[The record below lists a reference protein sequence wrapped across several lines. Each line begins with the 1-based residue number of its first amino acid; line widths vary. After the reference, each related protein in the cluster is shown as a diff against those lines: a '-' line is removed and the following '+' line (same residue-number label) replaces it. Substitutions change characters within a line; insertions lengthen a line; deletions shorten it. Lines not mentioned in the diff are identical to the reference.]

1 MPTNCLSVFGHFVR
15 LALTGLRK
23 TLLLMFINIAMSF
36 TQQIPEFRP
45 SRNWYSEKWL
55 PPAIWCK
62 RNTCKG
68 IPNWEVAYCWA
79 ENAWEWIQ
87 MDNSFLNTSRNF
99 SLSNLWQVIAHKRVS
114 TTSKLLR
121 RAKYHYIKTE
131 GNLKTKSLQNL
142 HVNQVSTFLLFF
154 HIFFHYT

>member
-1 MPTNCLSVFGHFVR
+1 
-15 LALTGLRK
+15 
-23 TLLLMFINIAMSF
+23 MFINIAMSF

-121 RAKYHYIKTE
+121 PAKYHYIKTE
-131 GNLKTKSLQNL
+131 GNLKTRETWNLYKTWMLIKSPLFYYF
-142 HVNQVSTFLLFF
+142 STYFSIIHSFFSFSFDQKHTRLWLFV
-154 HIFFHYT
+154 